1 MCVETKLDRFL
12 GILLSGQLPPIIRP
26 IVGLLLI
33 LPFRICKARVKKV
46 LTPIVKQRMHEV
58 ACEQDD
64 ATMRNESQDFLTQSV
79 RVIMK
84 DKEIAHQ
91 SAEYVADQFLILVS
105 PRPLTSGNAQTYHS
119 LTV

>member
-33 LPFRICKARVKKV
+33 LPFRI
-46 LTPIVKQRMHEV
+46 
-58 ACEQDD
+58 
-64 ATMRNESQDFLTQSV
+64 QSV

-91 SAEYVADQFLILVS
+91 SAEYVADQF
-105 PRPLTSGNAQTYHS
+105 HS